1 MKSIFLFILIF
12 IAINEASAK
21 KSDIKIQII
30 DYFQEEF
37 VFDVQFLDEKN
48 KLIGTSN
55 RSGYLLLEK
64 PKNNFKLKLSK
75 KDYYDTTFT
84 INSKMDY
91 LLIEMRLL
99 PEIIEKLKEEIK
111 NEACI
116 EEIQKITM
124 DSLTNDPY
132 FETNENQAL
141 MRYFTNEIR
150 YPQFAIERDIQGK
163 VFVEFIVELDGTVSC
178 VRILKGISY
187 CIDKEAIRVIK
198 KMTKWV
204 PAKKN
209 GVQVRAVISIPLT
222 FKIK

>member
-1 MKSIFLFILIF
+1 MRSILLFILIF
-12 IAINEASAK
+12 ISINEASAK
-21 KSDIKIQII
+21 KNDIKIQVI
-30 DYFQEEF
+30 DYFQEDF
-37 VFDVQFLDEKN
+37 VFDVQFIDEKN
-48 KLIGTSN
+48 KLIGTTN
-55 RSGYLLLEK
+55 RSGYLIFEK

-75 KDYYDTTFT
+75 KDYYDTTIT

-116 EEIQKITM
+116 EEIQKITK

-163 VFVEFIVELDGTVSC
+163 VFVEFIVEVDGTVSC
-178 VRILKGISY
+178 VRILKGITY

-222 FKIK
+222 FKIH